1 MNLNL
6 PPRDLADSAITER
19 QARIAEALTNPSAA
33 PTPRTPT
40 GRAAQALRDLKPRR
54 EPTTPSARAIRAYLR
69 TTPTSSK
76 EN

>member
-1 MNLNL
+1 MNLNQ

-19 QARIAEALTNPSAA
+19 QARIAEALTNPSQA

-40 GRAAQALRDLKPRR
+40 GRAAQALRNLKPQR
-54 EPTTPSARAIRAYLR
+54 EPATPSARAVRAYLR
-69 TTPTSSK
+69 MNPNTSE